1 MFGIGGSPDELAT
14 AAAAAA
20 AAAAEE
26 AADEDDA
33 DGAVLEDIV
42 AELVVTVDV

>member
-20 AAAAEE
+20 AAAAD
-26 AADEDDA
+26 ADEDDEA

-42 AELVVTVDV
+42 AELVVMVEV